1 VSKQNQKLTVGSRS
15 GTLLGS
21 TSHLLASSGA
31 LLHGHLHASS
41 GFSFGNEGLGRLLE
55 NASAVLDGVVGLV
68 EVTGNGCVVDLK
80 KMISM
85 VKITFGE
92 AGGRESLNLPPLEA
106 MRAATRRSMF
116 SSDFQSVGTMMDGS
130 RCCCGMDMW

>member
-1 VSKQNQKLTVGSRS
+1 MLPI
-15 GTLLGS
+15 L
-21 TSHLLASSGA
+21 
-31 LLHGHLHASS
+31 
-41 GFSFGNEGLGRLLE
+41 
-55 NASAVLDGVVGLV
+55 GLV

-92 AGGRESLNLPPLEA
+92 AGGRESLTLPPLEA

-116 SSDFQSVGTMMDGS
+116 SSDFQSVGMMMDGS
-130 RCCCGMDMW
+130 SCCCGMDMW